1 MVLLVG
7 NLKHSAKL
15 KNICIE
21 EFLFHSIFTFFFIY
35 NRIKYC
41 NRIFYGFKFGTIHV
55 TLD

>member
-21 EFLFHSIFTFFFIY
+21 EFLVKNIFTFFPFI
-35 NRIKYC
+35 
-41 NRIFYGFKFGTIHV
+41 TE
-55 TLD
+55 